1 MIQMIATDQCSHI
14 QVKYLTAITVNE
26 MPELRWL
33 YTLSQHYIG
42 NYDPILIRSEIVE
55 VMVSETE

>member
-1 MIQMIATDQCSHI
+1 MIEMIATDQCSLI

-33 YTLSQHYIG
+33 YT
-42 NYDPILIRSEIVE
+42 
-55 VMVSETE
+55 